1 MKLHIIVTAFHRPE
15 HLNRL
20 ILDFRLQSNKNWQMY
35 IVHDGP
41 ALKEIK
47 EIVDSFNDERIGLF
61 ITPRVNGFWGH
72 PNRAMMLGRIEGE
85 KDDYVLITNDDN
97 QYTQNL
103 VAVLQSCF
111 HPEIG
116 FIYFNCIH
124 NYFGYDIFDS
134 QVKVGGIDMGSFVVR
149 LDVAKKVGFSTYVE
163 TADGTYACECA
174 QECRKRNLQV
184 KKVNKVMFIH
194 N

>member
-1 MKLHIIVTAFHRPE
+1 MKLHIIVTAFHRPV

-20 ILDFRLQSNKNWQMY
+20 ILDFILQSNKNWQMY

-47 EIVDSFNDERIGLF
+47 EIVDSFGDKRIGLH

-72 PNRAMMLGRIEGE
+72 PNRAMMLDRIQGE
-85 KDDYVLITNDDN
+85 QGDYVLITNDDN

-103 VAVLQSCF
+103 VATLHSCF
-111 HPEIG
+111 HPAVG
-116 FIYFNCIH
+116 FIYYDCLH
-124 NYFGYDIFDS
+124 NYFGYDLFRSDI
-134 QVKVGGIDMGSFVVR
+134 KVGGIDMGSFVVR
-149 LDVAKKVGFSTYVE
+149 LDIAKKVGFTTYVE
-163 TADGTYACECA
+163 TADGVYAVECA
-174 QECRKRNLQV
+174 AECRKQNLQV
-184 KKVNKVMFIH
+184 KKVSKVMFIH